1 MQRSSTYVWGNLMQ
15 FHSTSGLACRASR
28 LPSGRR
34 SGRPSSCGSLAAV
47 QEPHAAHRDVRQ
59 VDTPEVHAETLDVWS
74 GIFMRQFSML
84 CRHGRTFT
92 VQRVML
98 QLTRRGWTFT
108 VQRVRRQARRHIDRA
123 ARLDFRPN
131 VSDVHRAADLEALLA
146 GALDAQGRTLFRRG
160 WTCRHFCEARVPS
173 FLAWSRLV

>member
-28 LPSGRR
+28 LQSGRR

-74 GIFMRQFSML
+74 GIFMRQFSIF
-84 CRHGRTFT
+84 CRHGGTFT
-92 VQRVML
+92 VQRVKL
-98 QLTRRGWTFT
+98 QLTRRSWAFT
-108 VQRVRRQARRHIDRA
+108 VQRVSTLARMSRTSIVLQIWRPFLPALSTPRAGRSSGAAGRAGTFARPEFQASSLDR
-123 ARLDFRPN
+123 
-131 VSDVHRAADLEALLA
+131 
-146 GALDAQGRTLFRRG
+146 G
-160 WTCRHFCEARVPS
+160 PS
-173 FLAWSRLV
+173 EKHMLYL